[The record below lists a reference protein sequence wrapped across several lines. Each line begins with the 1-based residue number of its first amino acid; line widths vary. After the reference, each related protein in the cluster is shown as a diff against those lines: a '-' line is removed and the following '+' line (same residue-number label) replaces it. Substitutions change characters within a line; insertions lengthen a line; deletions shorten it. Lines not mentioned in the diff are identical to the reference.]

1 MAKMRARRISGSR
14 WVTRS
19 GSRPSGIARASRSAM
34 PSRRSA
40 WASNM
45 TPPSELIRPPS
56 KAAVIFLRRT
66 AGKQNG
72 RRLSSVMAGVRA
84 SIPAKGWLQQPN
96 PTPDQQLTLL
106 PPPLIRPRHEYD
118 RLDVMSPGRGRR
130 PALGALRERGL
141 LGRTEPS
148 LMHGGR
154 TMGEYSEAFV
164 AFDVAK
170 IKHAVAVAVAEG
182 GRTGEVRFLG
192 EIENREGP
200 IERTV
205 KKLAGRY
212 GRLYF
217 CFEAGPT
224 GYGLYRQ
231 LQALGHDR
239 MVVAPALIP
248 KRPGERV
255 KTNRRDAV
263 TLARLHRAGEL
274 TGVWVPDAVHEAV
287 RDLVRAREAAADD
300 LRRKRQ
306 QLLSFL
312 LRHSRIYSGSGH
324 WTLAHR
330 RWLANQ
336 AFEHAAQQIVFQ
348 DGIDAIEDAIARR
361 RRLEEQLI
369 AIMPSWSMAPVVEA
383 YQAMRGA
390 SFLVAVTFA
399 AEIGDVRR
407 FDNPRRLMS
416 FLGLVP
422 AESSTGDTVRRKG
435 LTLAGNRRARRALVE
450 AAWTYRYPAR
460 VSETLRVR
468 LDGLPKAVRDIAW
481 KAQVRPCARYRRLS
495 ATGKKLPVVVA
506 AIAREMA
513 AFLWAIGREVAPV

>member
-1 MAKMRARRISGSR
+1 
-14 WVTRS
+14 
-19 GSRPSGIARASRSAM
+19 
-34 PSRRSA
+34 
-40 WASNM
+40 
-45 TPPSELIRPPS
+45 
-56 KAAVIFLRRT
+56 
-66 AGKQNG
+66 
-72 RRLSSVMAGVRA
+72 
-84 SIPAKGWLQQPN
+84 
-96 PTPDQQLTLL
+96 
-106 PPPLIRPRHEYD
+106 
-118 RLDVMSPGRGRR
+118 
-130 PALGALRERGL
+130 
-141 LGRTEPS
+141 
-148 LMHGGR
+148 
-154 TMGEYSEAFV
+154 MGEYSEAFV
-164 AFDVAK
+164 AFDTSK
-170 IKHAVAVAVAEG
+170 TKHAVAIADG
-182 GRTGEVRFLG
+182 GRGGEVRFLG
-192 EIENREGP
+192 DISSSPGTV
-200 IERTV
+200 ERLIR
-205 KKLAGRY
+205 KLAGRY
-212 GRLYF
+212 GKLHF
-217 CFEAGPT
+217 CYEAGPT

-231 LQALGHDR
+231 IRALGHACL
-239 MVVAPALIP
+239 VIAPALIP

-312 LRHSRIYSGSGH
+312 LRHGRIYSAGGH

-330 RWLANQ
+330 RWLAKQ

-348 DGIDAIEDAIARR
+348 EAIDTIADAAQHL
-361 RRLEEQLI
+361 RRLEQQLALI
-369 AIMPSWSMAPVVEA
+369 VPSWSMAPVVEA

-390 SFLVAVTFA
+390 SFLVAVIFA

-407 FDNPRRLMS
+407 FETPRQLMS

-481 KAQVRPCARYRRLS
+481 KAQVRLCARYRRLS